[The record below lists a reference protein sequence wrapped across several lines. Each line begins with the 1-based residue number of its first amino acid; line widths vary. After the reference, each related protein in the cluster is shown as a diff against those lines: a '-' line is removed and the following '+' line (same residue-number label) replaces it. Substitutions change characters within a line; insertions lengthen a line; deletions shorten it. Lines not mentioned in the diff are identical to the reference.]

1 MPAGFPKNPKKHKRP
16 EGAPRRYDPVAKK
29 QEREKGKEIKEEMNV
44 FKRME
49 QYATPGYSFAAI
61 GSNLQPGF
69 VNKQL
74 NQQKIQRDI
83 ELNEEIVKTLLDPN
97 TDQDK
102 LYNRVVG
109 GKRRKSVKRKNK
121 SGKRKNKSGRKR
133 TVKKNKAKGKKTRKN

>member
-1 MPAGFPKNPKKHKRP
+1 
-16 EGAPRRYDPVAKK
+16 
-29 QEREKGKEIKEEMNV
+29 MNV

-121 SGKRKNKSGRKR
+121 SGRKR
-133 TVKKNKAKGKKTRKN
+133 TVKKNKSKGKKTRKN